1 MAWYDFLV
9 DAGSKA
15 LEKTSWTDVASN
27 VGSALIARDAAKS
40 SAAAN
45 LAAGQQAAAAAE
57 FKPYSITTGFGTS
70 FFDKDKQTAGY
81 EMDPALKAFQD
92 TFYKGA
98 GEFLGQVT
106 SDPMEAARRYQATQM
121 GLLTDPRLAEDQ
133 ALRAQQLQSG
143 RIGLGLSGVSQ
154 GAGAGTGV
162 VNPEQYQR
170 DLARARIDAEIAA
183 NSYNMGQADIDR
195 SISRGQGLLSSAT
208 GIEELAMKPLTLGSD
223 IGNRAAVAGAQA
235 GANLL
240 AGGQAAAQA
249 NLASGLGTAGM
260 FKNIGMAVGG
270 MRFNP
275 KTGGYDP
282 VA

>member
-1 MAWYDFLV
+1 M
-9 DAGSKA
+9 
-15 LEKTSWTDVASN
+15 SWFDNASWLDIGAN
-27 VGSALIARDAAKS
+27 LGSALIARDAAKS
-40 SAAAN
+40 SAAAQME
-45 LAAGQQAAAAAE
+45 AGKQAAAAAE

-70 FFDKDKQTAGY
+70 YFDKDKQQAGY
-81 EMDPALKAFQD
+81 EIDPALKAFQD

-98 GEFLGQVT
+98 GQFLGQVT
-106 SDPMEAARRYQATQM
+106 TDPTEAARRYQEQQM
-121 GLLTDPRLAEDQ
+121 GLLTAPRLAEDQ

-154 GAGAGTGV
+154 GAGAGTGY

-183 NSYNMGQADIDR
+183 NSYNMGQTDIDR
-195 SISRGQGLLSSAT
+195 AISRGQGLLSSAT
-208 GIEELAMKPLTLGSD
+208 GLEELAMKPLTIGAD
-223 IGNRAAVAGAQA
+223 IGNRAAVAGAQV

-249 NLASGLGTAGM
+249 NLASGLGTAGL
-260 FKNIGMAVGG
+260 FKNAAMAAGG

-275 KTGGYDP
+275 KTGGYEQ
-282 VA
+282 A